1 MTNSTTATMQSAN
14 QTYARG
20 ERKASDAAPMVIT
33 RLSGWIDMGEVKSE
47 TRAWIIPT
55 RVHAES
61 R

>member
-14 QTYARG
+14 QSFAHA
-20 ERKASDAAPMVIT
+20 ERKGSDAAPMVIT
-33 RLSGWIDMGEVKSE
+33 RLSGWIDMGEVKTK

-55 RVHAES
+55 RIHAQS